1 MSSGIGAVFLV
12 GRILFSI
19 FFVALS
25 GVGHIRRDAM
35 MTGYAKSARMPLP
48 VLAGWP
54 SGVWLIAGGL
64 SVAAG
69 AWADA
74 GSLMLGLFVTLAA
87 FQFHRFWTI
96 SDDAQ
101 RSTQK
106 QAFWRNIA
114 LLGACLNLF
123 AVTSSFGAKIPLT
136 LTGPLFH
143 LSG

>member
-1 MSSGIGAVFLV
+1 MSTGLGAVFLV
-12 GRILFSI
+12 GRILFTI
-19 FFVALS
+19 FFVPLS

-35 MTGYAKSARMPLP
+35 MTGFAKSTGMPLP
-48 VLAGWP
+48 SLAGWP

-69 AWADA
+69 VWADL

-87 FQFHRFWTI
+87 FQFHRFWEI
-96 SDDAQ
+96 KDEAQ
-101 RSTQK
+101 RSPQK
-106 QAFWRNIA
+106 QSFWRNVA
-114 LLGACLNLF
+114 LLGACLSLF
-123 AVTSSFGAKIPLT
+123 AVISSFGEGIPLT